1 MASERGG
8 IYELNDLERTLG
20 RIVLG
25 YRGVVVT
32 WVVLLVLVAGTGD
45 AADFDRP
52 WVPWTEVGVIVLW
65 FAFTVWLWG
74 RKGDALTSW
83 WFLALDVSVAV
94 GVLLASWIAGGQ
106 NIPLAGGYPLSAVAM
121 AVFAVGG
128 PGALISAGFL
138 LGAAL
143 VRRVVLLS
151 DSSLAGLISDV
162 ASWVFPAVLFAWA
175 TGVIRTSDRRRQRS
189 EHALADERSERVRI
203 EERAEVAA
211 HLHDSVLQTLA
222 LIQRSSSDSDEVTT
236 LARRQERELRSW
248 LFGAETLG
256 LGGSLVSALRSVAD
270 GVEEKAKVKV
280 ELVSVGDVSMSEAV
294 ESLTRA
300 AREAVSNAAQH
311 GGVDVVDVYSEV
323 DDERIVV
330 FVRDRGAG
338 FDPLDIPPDRAG
350 VRESIVGRMQRSGG
364 SAVIKSSPERGTEVI
379 LTLPVASEEVA
390 IK

>member
-1 MASERGG
+1 MAAERGG

-25 YRGVVVT
+25 YRGVVVA

-45 AADFDRP
+45 SSEFARP
-52 WVPWTEVGVIVLW
+52 WVPWTEVGVIVVW

-74 RKGDALTSW
+74 RIGEPLTSW
-83 WFLALDVSVAV
+83 WFLALDVAIAV
-94 GVLLASWIAGGQ
+94 GVLMSSWIAGAQ
-106 NIPLAGGYPLSAVAM
+106 NVPLAGGYPLSAVAL

-128 PGALISAGFL
+128 RGALVSAGFL

-143 VRRVVLLS
+143 VRRVVLLN
-151 DSSLAGLISDV
+151 DSSAAGLISDV
-162 ASWVFPAVLFAWA
+162 ASWVFPAILFAWA

-248 LFGAETLG
+248 LFGTETLG
-256 LGGSLVSALRSVAD
+256 LGGSLVSALQSIAD
-270 GVEEKAKVKV
+270 GVEENAKVKV
-280 ELVSVGDVSMSEAV
+280 ELVSVGDVSMTDAV
-294 ESLTRA
+294 ESLVRA
-300 AREAVSNAAQH
+300 AREAVSNSAQH

-323 DDERIVV
+323 DHGKINV
-330 FVRDRGAG
+330 FVRDRGRG
-338 FDPLDIPPDRAG
+338 FDPLGIPPDRAG
-350 VRESIVGRMQRSGG
+350 VRESIIGRMERSGG
-364 SAVIKSSPERGTEVI
+364 SAVIKSSPERGTEVV
-379 LTLPVASEEVA
+379 LTLPITDEEVA
-390 IK
+390 VK